1 MVNYNVVFFCNW
13 RQCNFFFLV
22 FVFLSRLWLTGE
34 MVATRSWMLCAIHE
48 SAQLFDWWTC
58 NWVTGLWK
66 RLFTTGLEINRRQ
79 GLFMKLRVFH
89 FNFSC
94 IDKCLFHFLGLV
106 PKILWHCSRCV
117 AIATILFI
125 RLRTNGRRW
134 RLLWWRFC
142 KRQCYCESPQ
152 ETTGAAVVFYNYF
165 MRVIFFN
172 SRFVG
177 FFGRFF
183 MFTLQKKFLR

>member
-13 RQCNFFFLV
+13 TQCNFFFR
-22 FVFLSRLWLTGE
+22 FVFLSRLWFTGE
-34 MVATRSWMLCAIHE
+34 MVATRSWMLCAIHD

-58 NWVTGLWK
+58 VWVTGLWK

-79 GLFMKLRVFH
+79 GLFMKLPVFH

-94 IDKCLFHFLGLV
+94 IDQCLFHFLGLV

-125 RLRTNGRRW
+125 RLRTDGRRW

-142 KRQCYCESPQ
+142 KHQCYCESPQ

-172 SRFVG
+172 SFSVG